1 MRPSAL
7 IGRVDIPSALAALET
22 KRVNFGLGRPEDWA
36 PERGWRIDD
45 FTQPL
50 PSEPPGQPA
59 ENGSWQIARRLARNY
74 DFAEPSIVTAY
85 FDPEHPL
92 ERRNMLLEL
101 RFYGLRLWVGV
112 RVGDV
117 YDEVR
122 RIDGRSAHVWGW
134 SYRTLEGHVEEG
146 QMDWQVWKWLDD
158 GTVEF
163 RIHAVS
169 RAAKR
174 GNLLVRAGFRL
185 VGRREQL
192 RFLGQTCRRMA
203 RLTADALGVPTA
215 EVPEGRAQTGPSLR
229 PSDPS
234 KGVRA

>member
-1 MRPSAL
+1 MGARA
-7 IGRVDIPSALAALET
+7 IVGRVDVPSALAALET
-22 KRVNFGLGRPEDWA
+22 KRVNFALGSPEDFT
-36 PERGWRIDD
+36 PERGWRVDD
-45 FTQPL
+45 FTQRL
-50 PSEPPGQPA
+50 PSEPPGEPT
-59 ENGSWQIARRLARNY
+59 EDGSWQIARRLARNY
-74 DFAEPSIVTAY
+74 DFAEPSIVTAH
-85 FDPEHPL
+85 FDPEQSL

-122 RIDGRSAHVWGW
+122 RIDERSARVWGW
-134 SYRTLEGHVEEG
+134 SYRTLEGHVEQG

-163 RIHAVS
+163 RIHAFS
-169 RAAKR
+169 RAANQ

-192 RFLGQTCRRMA
+192 RFLRETCRRMA
-203 RLTADALGVPTA
+203 RLTADALGAPVADVPGGLEA
-215 EVPEGRAQTGPSLR
+215 QAGRKQLPAP
-229 PSDPS
+229 
-234 KGVRA
+234 

>member
-1 MRPSAL
+1 MVCRT
-7 IGRVDIPSALAALET
+7 IVGRVDVPSALAALET
-22 KRVNFGLGRPEDWA
+22 KPVNFALGSPEDFT
-36 PERGWRIDD
+36 PERGWHVDD

-50 PSEPPGQPA
+50 PSEPPGDPT
-59 ENGSWQIARRLARNY
+59 EYGSWQIARRLARNY

-85 FDPEHPL
+85 FDPAQPL

-117 YDEVR
+117 YDQVR
-122 RIDGRSAHVWGW
+122 RIDDRSARVWGW
-134 SYRTLEGHVEEG
+134 SYRTLEGHVEQG

-163 RIHAVS
+163 RIHAFS
-169 RAAKR
+169 RATKR
-174 GNLLVRAGFRL
+174 GKLLVRAAFRL

-192 RFLGQTCRRMA
+192 RFLRQTCRRMA
-203 RLTADALGVPTA
+203 RLTADTLGVPVA
-215 EVPEGRAQTGPSLR
+215 DLPEGREAELR
-229 PSDPS
+229 PKLVSAP
-234 KGVRA
+234 